1 MSTDGTFA
9 TVVAGSFVLLL
20 GAVVALFGY
29 RLFWIILP
37 IWGFFFG
44 LAIGAQGVQA
54 LFGDGFLSTALSWV
68 VAFFMGVLFA
78 LLSYMFWFIAVAL
91 VGGYVGYAVVVGFF
105 GLVGVE
111 LNALVWLLGVAVGI
125 VTAILTLRFNLQK
138 YAIILASSVLGAAA
152 IVGTILMILNP
163 IDPTTFADHPAK
175 VVIDQGAGWAIL
187 LVVAA
192 AGAFAFQFSTTRH
205 YEVTS
210 YNRWTE
216 YTTPTPG
223 AEPM

>member
-1 MSTDGTFA
+1 MT
-9 TVVAGSFVLLL
+9 
-20 GAVVALFGY
+20 AV
-29 RLFWIILP
+29 
-37 IWGFFFG
+37 
-44 LAIGAQGVQA
+44 
-54 LFGDGFLSTALSWV
+54 
-68 VAFFMGVLFA
+68 
-78 LLSYMFWFIAVAL
+78 
-91 VGGYVGYAVVVGFF
+91 
-105 GLVGVE
+105 
-111 LNALVWLLGVAVGI
+111 
-125 VTAILTLRFNLQK
+125 LTLRFNLQK
-138 YAIILASSVLGAAA
+138 YAVILASSVLGAAA

-223 AEPM
+223 TEPM